1 LVGALDRR
9 TLGVL
14 ALGHVCADMCQGAVP
29 ALLPFLA
36 DQRGY
41 SYAALGS
48 LVLAATTGSSL
59 IQPLFGLVSD
69 RVAQLWLMPAGVLLA
84 GIGMALAGLAPS
96 YGLTAAAIAVSG
108 IGVAAFHPEGARFAG
123 LAAGRERGKGMSM
136 FSVGGNAG
144 FALGPLMVTPLVLV
158 FGLAGTLGLVLLP
171 AIAAVVMTRE
181 LPHLEALAER
191 RRKSGTGAPPR
202 PDQWGA
208 FSRLGAV
215 VSLRSGIYFGLQSF
229 VPLWF
234 VTHLGASEGLGN
246 AALTIMLAT
255 GAAGTLIGGRM
266 VDRIGPRPVLVATMG
281 ASLPLLLAF
290 PLVGTAPGMVLLA
303 MVGFVT
309 IASFS
314 VTVVLGQQYLP
325 NRLGLASGVTLGLA
339 IGIGGLVAVALG
351 VVADAHGLSTVL
363 WIIAALPVPAVL
375 LSLSLPRE
383 GADALTAAVPQAGS
397 AAARRV

>member
-1 LVGALDRR
+1 MVGALDRR

-181 LPHLEALAER
+181 LSHLEALAER

-351 VVADAHGLSTVL
+351 AVADAHGLSTVL

-397 AAARRV
+397 AAAS